1 MSEHLASWNV
11 TKQTCELDK
20 HTSLMEDGE
29 GTSSVLM
36 TSLSPIILLGQILAT
51 VMENE
56 RARMEGVSQ
65 KEVT

>member
-1 MSEHLASWNV
+1 
-11 TKQTCELDK
+11 
-20 HTSLMEDGE
+20 MEDGE